1 MDMSTGRDTCLVE
14 ELVIVREHALD
25 QLEREHLV
33 EVLKLEELR
42 TLVVPEQT
50 EVLDGERVAGGGA
63 ERSRRAVQKGNRFE
77 FAGEQYSAIFF
88 DEHDRL
94 AQRRGCGGRHD
105 CGPRLVQLET

>member
-1 MDMSTGRDTCLVE
+1 MSTGRDTRLVE
-14 ELVIVREHALD
+14 KLVIVREHALD
-25 QLEREHLV
+25 QFERERLV
-33 EVLKLEELR
+33 EVLELEELR

-50 EVLDGERVAGGGA
+50 AEVLDGERVAGGGA